1 MTFDEV
7 IRLVRIISRVKL
19 LESQKRNHLAS
30 SHVCPAPLSPTGED
44 RGQGWSQDH
53 HSQQLSTSVQRKLLQ
68 KPRKI
73 TRLKTT
79 ENAGLKNQKSFLVE
93 FVLSAGI
100 CDQGSVCGLSCRKEK
115 LVKKENFSINN
126 LGHKAQ
132 VKLGSP
138 RLVYLPTVLVP
149 SLLPPRSPSRDY
161 LFTTRN
167 MTFSGGQKSAT
178 KTDTKRTLL
187 WRLESLLQ

>member
-30 SHVCPAPLSPTGED
+30 SHVCPAPLSPTDED

-68 KPRKI
+68 KTSKNHQVEDDGKCWVEEPKI
-73 TRLKTT
+73 VSR
-79 ENAGLKNQKSFLVE
+79 
-93 FVLSAGI
+93 GI
-100 CDQGSVCGLSCRKEK
+100 RPFSGNCDQGSVCGLSCRKEK

-126 LGHKAQ
+126 PGHKAQ

-138 RLVYLPTVLVP
+138 PLVYLPTVLVP
-149 SLLPPRSPSRDY
+149 SLLPPRSPSGTIY
-161 LFTTRN
+161 
-167 MTFSGGQKSAT
+167 
-178 KTDTKRTLL
+178 
-187 WRLESLLQ
+187 SLQEI